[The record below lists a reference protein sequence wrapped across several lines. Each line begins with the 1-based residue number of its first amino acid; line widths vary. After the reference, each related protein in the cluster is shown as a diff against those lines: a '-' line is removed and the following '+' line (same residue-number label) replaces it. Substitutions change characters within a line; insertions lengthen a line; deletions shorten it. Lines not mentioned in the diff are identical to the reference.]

1 MNYGIETVRY
11 RELFIWANLRS
22 KYKAK
27 KSLNEFK
34 TKTNKK
40 KTKKLRVETPLQ
52 ICKNTFKPK
61 ICLINLLPKNLEDNA
76 TRVKI
81 DLHIW
86 S

>member
-40 KTKKLRVETPLQ
+40 NKKIESR
-52 ICKNTFKPK
+52 NT
-61 ICLINLLPKNLEDNA
+61 LADM
-76 TRVKI
+76 
-81 DLHIW
+81 
-86 S
+86 